1 MLQIV
6 QPTIQYDKTQPR
18 RIIHWKMIVKLPELL
33 PVVFIAN
40 SLRDI
45 VNFLGIKEVTLRKI
59 LFDKTYHS
67 KKYSETLKYVS
78 FEPVYNH

>member
-6 QPTIQYDKTQPR
+6 QPSIQYDKSQPKC
-18 RIIHWKMIVKLPELL
+18 IVQWKMIVKLPELL

-45 VNFLGIKEVTLRKI
+45 VQFLGTKDRSYIAKNLI
-59 LFDKTYHS
+59 
-67 KKYSETLKYVS
+67 
-78 FEPVYNH
+78 